1 MWQMINFKKLVG
13 VLNEIEE
20 QAVLLEIPIT
30 SIDKINDVYIDIT
43 FDDMNIAKKM
53 YETCLRKGMDVDRD
67 ESRNSFLV
75 RFTYDSIKGF

>member
-43 FDDMNIAKKM
+43 FDIKINLNIGCIFKLNPSK
-53 YETCLRKGMDVDRD
+53 YFV
-67 ESRNSFLV
+67 
-75 RFTYDSIKGF
+75 Y